1 MNHQI
6 LLNGKPLTKEDIP
19 KEIHQTIKSFYQNG
33 SYHFNANMAVPQ
45 IINFFK
51 TGGFSYIKDFM
62 QKPITIDGREYPNY
76 SSLPKEDKEIF
87 NNYVKS
93 LLDEKPSP
101 DIHAET
107 HSNVQ
112 SKLSVDTPKEK
123 SQYQFSS
130 PQQNTN
136 KPPINTSDLKDKLIT
151 YLKIGLLILAVYIVI
166 TQFLI

>member
-1 MNHQI
+1 MNHII

-19 KEIHQTIKSFYQNG
+19 KEIYQTINTFYQNG
-33 SYHFNANMAVPQ
+33 SFQFNANMAVPQ

-51 TGGFSYIKDFM
+51 TGGFNFVKDFM

-93 LLDEKPSP
+93 LLGEKQKQSP
-101 DIHAET
+101 DTAKINPEPIPEIKQQTLHA
-107 HSNVQ
+107 N
-112 SKLSVDTPKEK
+112 K
-123 SQYQFSS
+123 
-130 PQQNTN
+130 TN
-136 KPPINTSDLKDKLIT
+136 PTKPTINTSDIKDKLVT
-151 YLKIGLLILAVYIVI
+151 YLKIGLLILAIYIVI